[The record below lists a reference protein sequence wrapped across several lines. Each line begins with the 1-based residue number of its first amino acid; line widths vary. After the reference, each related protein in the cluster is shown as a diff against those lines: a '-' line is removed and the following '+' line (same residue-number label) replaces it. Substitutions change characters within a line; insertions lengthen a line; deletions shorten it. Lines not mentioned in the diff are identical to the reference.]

1 MGLAPLERHIV
12 FRVVDGYLTTGI
24 PARSCPVPMEMA
36 ARRGYTGSGPA
47 RELMTC
53 NGLAAAGVERAAR
66 RAISR
71 KS

>member
-1 MGLAPLERHIV
+1 
-12 FRVVDGYLTTGI
+12 
-24 PARSCPVPMEMA
+24 MEMA

-47 RELMTC
+47 REPITY
-53 NGLAAAGVERAAR
+53 NGLAAAGVEQAAR